1 MDTHD
6 ARDAMTKISGIVSYS
21 EDAPLLRFQRADGG
35 LVLGAVAPIGIDKA
49 EHLTPE
55 RSLPRFFRA
64 FSDRSILEAII
75 VNTGGGL
82 VEGDRLSTT
91 ITVGM
96 GARLNV
102 TTQAAD

>member
-1 MDTHD
+1 M
-6 ARDAMTKISGIVSYS
+6 RMTKTSGIVSYS

-64 FSDRSILEAII
+64 FSDRSIFEAII
-75 VNTGGGL
+75 VNAGGGL

-91 ITVGM
+91 ISVGM

>member
-1 MDTHD
+1 
-6 ARDAMTKISGIVSYS
+6 MTKISGIVSYS
-21 EDAPLLRFQRADGG
+21 EDALYYDFSDGG
-35 LVLGAVAPIGIDKA
+35 LVLGAVAHIGIDKA

>member
-35 LVLGAVAPIGIDKA
+35 LVLGAVAHIGA